1 MAFKNTLFI
10 LFTCIGLHHLS
21 AQTTNVWYDDLEVA
35 SKVAY
40 KSDKPIMLFFT
51 GSDWCGWCIRLQ
63 KEVFQQEA
71 FKQWAADNVILVE
84 LDFPS
89 KKVLPAKI
97 KEQNQML
104 QQQFAVRGYPT
115 CWFVSVVKNGEVF
128 NLERLGQ
135 SGYMAGGPEPWIIN
149 AKTFLK

>member
-63 KEVFQQEA
+63 KEVFQLPYSHPA
-71 FKQWAADNVILVE
+71 VILNHRG
-84 LDFPS
+84 
-89 KKVLPAKI
+89 
-97 KEQNQML
+97 EQIANQ
-104 QQQFAVRGYPT
+104 
-115 CWFVSVVKNGEVF
+115 VS
-128 NLERLGQ
+128 
-135 SGYMAGGPEPWIIN
+135 
-149 AKTFLK
+149 

>member
-1 MAFKNTLFI
+1 MKNTLFV
-10 LFTCIGLHHLS
+10 LFTFIAMHLVT
-21 AQTTNVWYDDLEVA
+21 AQSTTVWYDDLEEA
-35 SKVAY
+35 SSVAY
-40 KSDKPIMLFFT
+40 KSNKPIMLFFT

-71 FKQWAADNVILVE
+71 FKQWASKNVVLVE

-89 KKVLPAKI
+89 KKVLPTKI

-104 QQQFAVRGYPT
+104 QRQFAVQGYPT
-115 CWFVSVVKNGEVF
+115 CWFVSVVKNGDKF
-128 NLERLGQ
+128 TLNRLGQ
-135 SGYMAGGPEPWIIN
+135 TGYMAGGPEPWITN

>member
-89 KKVLPAKI
+89 KKSASRQDKRTKPDATTTIRSTWISNVLVCFRCKKRRSI
-97 KEQNQML
+97 
-104 QQQFAVRGYPT
+104 QF
-115 CWFVSVVKNGEVF
+115 K
-128 NLERLGQ
+128 
-135 SGYMAGGPEPWIIN
+135 
-149 AKTFLK
+149 